1 MVNTAA
7 TLLSPVEESEE
18 GGEGGGVV
26 GKGSSSGSSS
36 CRSGE
41 GAAAK
46 LVAAEGELLQLP
58 GAPGPAGAHGDG
70 AARAPSA
77 SDSLQ
82 VLQDTNT
89 CNTCSNCSAKRR
101 GKPRVL
107 GGGGLVEH
115 GEQHTERDI
124 AEPKPESEKT
134 KSENVAELAVVEGA
148 ALAPTGSPEEEEEE
162 ETKQEAAEGKGA
174 SAAPG
179 TAGVGGLDS
188 DREHSNSAHAPLL
201 GAQSAG
207 GVAGEFAGAVG
218 GGTLTSFGDVGAAEE
233 AEGVGAGNEL
243 SDYYNNIYEGV
254 YEGTDVGAH
263 GWRCVEVLRGVLEMK
278 HCVVR
283 SQVLSLLALLVQKS
297 TGTDT

>member
-26 GKGSSSGSSS
+26 GSGSSSGSSS
-36 CRSGE
+36 GS
-41 GAAAK
+41 AK
-46 LVAAEGELLQLP
+46 LVAAEEELLQLP
-58 GAPGPAGAHGDG
+58 G
-70 AARAPSA
+70 
-77 SDSLQ
+77 
-82 VLQDTNT
+82 
-89 CNTCSNCSAKRR
+89 NCSAKRR
-101 GKPRVL
+101 GKPGVL
-107 GGGGLVEH
+107 GGGGLVGH
-115 GEQHTERDI
+115 AEQLEGSDS

-134 KSENVAELAVVEGA
+134 QSENVAEVAVVAGA
-148 ALAPTGSPEEEEEE
+148 ALARTGSPEEEEEE
-162 ETKQEAAEGKGA
+162 ERKQEAAEGKGA
-174 SAAPG
+174 SAPPG
-179 TAGVGGLDS
+179 PAGVGGVDS
-188 DREHSNSAHAPLL
+188 DREHSNSAHAPIL

-207 GVAGEFAGAVG
+207 GVAGEFAGGVG
-218 GGTLTSFGDVGAAEE
+218 GGSFTSFGGGSFTSFGDVGAAEE

-243 SDYYNNIYEGV
+243 SDYNNNIYEGV